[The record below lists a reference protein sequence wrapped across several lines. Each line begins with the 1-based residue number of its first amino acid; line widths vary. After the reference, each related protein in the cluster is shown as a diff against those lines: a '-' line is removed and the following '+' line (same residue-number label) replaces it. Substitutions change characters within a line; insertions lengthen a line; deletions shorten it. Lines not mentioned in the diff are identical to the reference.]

1 MHEELYL
8 RITRKNRRTTFSKYR
23 ISKHD
28 LAIESGRYGNV
39 KSQQKKEFV
48 SIVTN
53 EILKQKSTWFLNVQN
68 TKIYV

>member
-39 KSQQKKEFV
+39 KVPAEKRICV
-48 SIVTN
+48 
-53 EILKQKSTWFLNVQN
+53 
-68 TKIYV
+68 